1 VDRDIKLY
9 SFQLNSSQLKLH
21 VITSCRHWLLH
32 CVEDAAFL
40 YHTAVDSLTDV
51 QNLVKTALV
60 AVKQSH
66 HAGPDYPLG

>member
-1 VDRDIKLY
+1 
-9 SFQLNSSQLKLH
+9 
-21 VITSCRHWLLH
+21 
-32 CVEDAAFL
+32 VEDAAFL